1 MLNYWTSYV
10 ETLDPEQPVVRLI
23 RADLAELVDGYTTAR
38 ELVDLLLGAIATHYA
53 GNPAST
59 GNTPYE
65 RTPQQSGRDADLYR
79 AALVATRRLRDLE
92 PTP

>member
-1 MLNYWTSYV
+1 MLEYWTAYLDALDDDQDVVHMIRRDLVDLVDAYV
-10 ETLDPEQPVVRLI
+10 ET
-23 RADLAELVDGYTTAR
+23 R
-38 ELVDLLLGAIATHYA
+38 ELVDLLVAAIEWHYR

-79 AALVATRRLRDLE
+79 AALTATRRIRRTE
-92 PTP
+92 TAS